1 MARTEDGQ
9 APTSSPWC
17 LNNASASRSMPFD
30 FALVVAFAGSIK
42 PILEVVVRLHF
53 GEHTRSLPLTVSA
66 NERDN
71 ATGRLVR

>member
-1 MARTEDGQ
+1 
-9 APTSSPWC
+9 
-17 LNNASASRSMPFD
+17 MPFD